1 MRYARLMFQM
11 RSLTLP
17 GFAQGCPTPLA
28 GESEGTWIGGTPAG
42 VDPSRPVSPMQ
53 FRDIATR
60 ATDPATA
67 SPALLELTFDVPR
80 SVSVLW
86 ATQSEE
92 IRGLLTETVL
102 RAVDDTLQM
111 LDASWVFARRGA
123 RGVAQIDVAS
133 PIAGC
138 AFLHYFDRQ
147 GKPGLHVHIDV
158 INAVLGSDGQVS
170 GMDVTTFR
178 SAEELAHE
186 RYASSFMTGL
196 RELVGV
202 ASEISYGDDRRTHF
216 EVAGVDP
223 ALIWDLPRVPLTPED
238 PRS

>member
-1 MRYARLMFQM
+1 MFQM

-42 VDPSRPVSPMQ
+42 VDPSRPVSPSQ
-53 FRDIATR
+53 FRDIAART
-60 ATDPATA
+60 TDPVTA

-92 IRGLLTETVL
+92 IRVLLTETVL

-111 LDASWVFARRGA
+111 LDSSWVFARRGA
-123 RGVAQIDVAS
+123 GGVAQIDVAS

-147 GKPGLHVHIDV
+147 GKPALHVHVDV

-170 GMDVTTFR
+170 GMDVSTFR
-178 SAEELAHE
+178 SADELAHE
-186 RYASSFMTGL
+186 RYASSLMSGL

-202 ASEISYGDDRRTHF
+202 ASVISYGDDRRTHF

-223 ALIWDLPRVPLTPED
+223 ALIWDLPRVPLTPQD